1 LKAKVYPKALL
12 MPFRLL
18 LIFLF
23 LLLFPPKSALACD
36 LKIFPATFSIAAGE
50 TVTFRLERYQTHRQ
64 CVLPLEE
71 TVIKV
76 TGGKVS
82 DPGVWKRGTPDVL
95 IFQVNFTE
103 PGQASVRVERDCPK
117 SGLNFKEAKGVVT
130 PREGAAAA
138 NGQPAKTDAA
148 SPEKKPPSSSS
159 PEKTPP
165 SGTTEEKNRPAAP
178 PPVTP
183 QNSGAENTPAEEDT
197 GGRET
202 SAGRSVSNGSDT
214 AGDSEKNSYRESSPD
229 KFPYAKNFIF
239 WGAFFL
245 AGTLLY
251 LFRQKGLRRPF
262 LFTSLL
268 TLGFY
273 LGGCPEPMGAVY
285 YFFSRKETMYGIA
298 AFLLVVP
305 IGFSLV
311 WGRIF
316 CGWVCPVGAVQEL
329 MYPPK
334 KNVHLP
340 EKIERGLKSLKYVL
354 LLIIGYLSWYTG
366 TNLWG
371 KYEPFKTLFNFQ
383 GEFLSLFLLGGTLFA
398 SLLIERPFCRY
409 ICPLGVI
416 LALTSRFSLYKLKA
430 RDEHCVGCGLCAG
443 ASCPM
448 RALVASRG
456 SGAEPPQI
464 DNTECIRC
472 LRCTQTC
479 QRGAL
484 KIIR

>member
-1 LKAKVYPKALL
+1 MKAKVYPKALL
-12 MPFRLL
+12 MPFWLL
-18 LIFLF
+18 LVFLF
-23 LLLFPPKSALACD
+23 LLLFPPESALACE
-36 LKIFPATFSIAAGE
+36 LKIFPATFSVAAGE
-50 TVTFRLERYQTHRQ
+50 TVNFRLERYQTHRQ

-82 DPGVWKRGTPDVL
+82 DPGIWKRGTPDIL
-95 IFQVNFTE
+95 IFQVKFTE
-103 PGQASVRVERDCPK
+103 PGQASVRVERNCPK
-117 SGLNFKEAKGVVT
+117 SGLIFKEAKGVVT
-130 PREGAAAA
+130 LREGDAAA
-138 NGQPAKTDAA
+138 NGQLVKTDAA
-148 SPEKKPPSSSS
+148 SPEKKPLSSSS
-159 PEKTPP
+159 EKTPP
-165 SGTTEEKNRPAAP
+165 FGTVEEKSQSPAP
-178 PPVTP
+178 PPVAP

-202 SAGRSVSNGSDT
+202 SAGRSMSNGSGT
-214 AGDSEKNSYRESSPD
+214 AGDSEENSYRESSPD
-229 KFPYAKNFIF
+229 KFPYAKNFIL

-245 AGTLLY
+245 AGTFLY

-262 LFTSLL
+262 LFVGLL

-298 AFLLVVP
+298 AFLLAVP
-305 IGFSLV
+305 VGLSLI

-329 MYPPK
+329 MYPSK
-334 KNVHLP
+334 KNAHLP
-340 EKIERGLKSLKYVL
+340 EKIERGLKSLKYLL
-354 LLIIGYLSWYTG
+354 LLIIGYLSWHTG
-366 TNLWG
+366 INLWG
-371 KYEPFKTLFNFQ
+371 KYEPFKTLFGLE
-383 GEFLSLFLLGGTLFA
+383 GEFLPLFLLGVTLFA

-430 RDEHCVGCGLCAG
+430 RNERCVGCGLCAG
-443 ASCPM
+443 AICPM
-448 RALVASRG
+448 GALVASRC

-464 DNTECIRC
+464 DNAECIRC

-479 QRGAL
+479 RRGAL
-484 KIIR
+484 EPTR